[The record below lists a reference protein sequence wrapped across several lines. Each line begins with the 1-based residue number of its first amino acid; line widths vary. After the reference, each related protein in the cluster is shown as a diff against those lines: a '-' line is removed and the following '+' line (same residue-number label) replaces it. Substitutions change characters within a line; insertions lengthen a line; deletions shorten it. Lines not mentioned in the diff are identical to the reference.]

1 MPPQFDISS
10 MSQFLEGY
18 LDRRDKVKEQ
28 QRRQQMQQ
36 MIQRGVQSGGLQPSY
51 SLGPSG
57 PTMTAKPQ
65 EKKTA
70 KESYVS
76 DIVTRMQSGQEVS
89 PEEQKLA
96 GAYVKPEDAVT
107 SPYKGTAQWK
117 QEDAQSTLFEEF
129 LGTIK
134 PEPEAWARRAFTT
147 TPSEIVKAFRGE
159 APSKNLQRYMDDKG
173 NVNVQNLLR
182 DLGKTK
188 EDFYQWAVTANP
200 DLARIAF
207 PGKTLLR
214 K

>member
-1 MPPQFDISS
+1 MPAFDISS

-36 MIQRGVQSGGLQPSY
+36 TVRQGIQSGGLVPSY
-51 SLGPSG
+51 SMGPG
-57 PTMTAKPQ
+57 GVTTTARPQ

-96 GAYVKPEDAVT
+96 GAYVKPEDT
-107 SPYKGTAQWK
+107 GPYKGTAAWK

-129 LGTIK
+129 LGTMEVA
-134 PEPEAWARRAFTT
+134 PEGAIRKAFTT
-147 TPSEIVKAFRGE
+147 TPSEIIAAFKGE
-159 APSKNLQRYMDDKG
+159 APSKPLEKYMDKKKKI
-173 NVNVQNLLR
+173 NVQNLLR

>member
-1 MPPQFDISS
+1 MPAFDISS

-36 MIQRGVQSGGLQPSY
+36 TVRQGIQSGGLVPSY
-51 SLGPSG
+51 SMGPSG
-57 PTMTAKPQ
+57 VTTTAKPVDAEAQ
-65 EKKTA
+65 RKQTLMKKWEA
-70 KESYVS
+70 
-76 DIVTRMQSGQEVS
+76 GQDLT
-89 PEEQKLA
+89 PEERKFI
-96 GAYVKPEDAVT
+96 GTYVKPGDATT
-107 SPYKGTAQWK
+107 SPYKGTAAWK

-129 LGTIK
+129 LGTIE

-173 NVNVQNLLR
+173 NINVQNLLR

-188 EDFYQWAVTANP
+188 DDFYQWATKTNP
-200 DLARIAF
+200 GLARIAF